1 MFFYESISKFLVR
14 VKYFDFVNRN
24 LDQNFPFVIL
34 ILVKVVSHI
43 LKFTQSNLVSVEAL
57 CYIKNFLFYLL
68 QKVLV

>member
-57 CYIKNFLFYLL
+57 CYIINFLFYLL

>member
-14 VKYFDFVNRN
+14 VKYFDFVNRS

-34 ILVKVVSHI
+34 ILVKVVSYI

-57 CYIKNFLFYLL
+57 CYIINFLFYLL